1 MNNLNYHQKEL
12 EKEQTKPKLNRRK
25 DIMKI
30 IEEINRDFKTI
41 KINKAKRQYFER
53 VNNINKP
60 LARLP
65 KRKERGLKHNKK
77 QKRKNKN
84 LYFRKLEIP

>member
-41 KINKAKRQYFER
+41 KINKAKR
-53 VNNINKP
+53 
-60 LARLP
+60 
-65 KRKERGLKHNKK
+65 
-77 QKRKNKN
+77 
-84 LYFRKLEIP
+84 